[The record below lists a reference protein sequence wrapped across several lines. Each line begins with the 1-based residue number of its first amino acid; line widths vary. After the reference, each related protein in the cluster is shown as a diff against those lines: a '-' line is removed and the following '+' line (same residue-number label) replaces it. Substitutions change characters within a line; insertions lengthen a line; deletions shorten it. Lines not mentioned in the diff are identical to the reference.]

1 LKNDS
6 VRITE
11 LAVIGSIVTDFMRE
25 NTIIPP
31 EVVIKPADVVKLGAL
46 VEEIMLQAAKEGRNG
61 KSKS

>member
-1 LKNDS
+1 MKNDS